1 MILRDDKD
9 KACISLNANYIL
21 MVNDVIVGSY
31 FRLYSDSSAVTSE
44 DRYNLRSIDSIET
57 I

>member
-57 I
+57 F